1 MLKKVRQIRGGA
13 TRLLG
18 LIVPAAQANRI
29 LRTGLADEGLRLLGR
44 VNAALQ
50 LQAALGVCRQGTVIV
65 GIHRAQIPLGID
77 VQLHGMDDGFR
88 KQTPKKRHHT
98 VLVHVVNAIGTGGAC
113 DVVQQMAQIVEQGSG
128 HQFVASTLLLGQ
140 MGRLQSMLQH
150 GDRFT
155 GVLLM
160 PALGINV
167 LNVVDGE
174 GHACPIKSR
183 GWNRF

>member
-1 MLKKVRQIRGGA
+1 MLKKVRQIGGGSA
-13 TRLLG
+13 RLLG

-29 LRTGLADEGLRLLGR
+29 LRTGLGDEGLCLFGR

-50 LQAALGVCRQGTVIV
+50 LQAALGVCRQGTVIA
-65 GIHRAQIPLGID
+65 GIHRAQITLGID
-77 VQLHGMDDGFR
+77 VQLHRIDDGFR
-88 KQTPKKRHHT
+88 KQTPKKRHDA
-98 VLVHVVNAIGTGGAC
+98 VLVHVINAIGTGGAC
-113 DVVQQMAQIVEQGSG
+113 HVVQQMAQIVEQGSG

-140 MGRLQSMLQH
+140 MGRLQSMRQH
-150 GDRFT
+150 GDRLPRI
-155 GVLLM
+155 LLM

-167 LNVVDGE
+167 LNVVDGQ